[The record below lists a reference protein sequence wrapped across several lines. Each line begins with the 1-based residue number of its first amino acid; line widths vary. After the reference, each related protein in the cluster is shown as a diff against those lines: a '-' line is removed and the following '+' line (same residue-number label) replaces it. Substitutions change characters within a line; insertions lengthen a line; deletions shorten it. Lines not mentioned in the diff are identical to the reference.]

1 MGIAADFMPL
11 KGRMEIPM
19 TLEEILNVSVTVGYR
34 LLTSGAEVSRVEQS
48 MQYIC
53 RAYGITDMHI
63 FAIPSSIVVTISDGT
78 ASLTTSRR
86 VRRIQTNLD
95 HVVQYNALSRYIC
108 SCKPD
113 YEEIQEKIHEIE
125 KRKPWSY
132 FLRLISHMGV
142 AMSFC
147 IFFGGTLAD
156 GIVAAFVGAIIMLC
170 SSFLNNV
177 EANTFFTNIV
187 CSFMAAF
194 ISRLV
199 SSISVF
205 SLHSDKIIIGSIML
219 LVPGLSLA
227 NAMRDFISSDTMTGI
242 SRVTEAILVA
252 AGLAVGVALAMMLY

>member
-1 MGIAADFMPL
+1 
-11 KGRMEIPM
+11 M
-19 TLEEILNVSVTVGYR
+19 TIEEILNASVTVGYH
-34 LLTSGAEVSRVEQS
+34 LLISGAEVSRVEQS

-53 RAYGITDMHI
+53 KAYGIGDMHI

-78 ASLTTSRR
+78 TSLTTSRR

-95 HVVQYNALSRYIC
+95 HMEQYNELSRYIC
-108 SCKPD
+108 NLKPD

-125 KRKPWSY
+125 KRTPWGF

-170 SSFLNNV
+170 SCFFYNV
-177 EANTFFTNIV
+177 DANPFFTNLV

-199 SSISVF
+199 SSTPMF

-219 LVPGLSLA
+219 LVPGLALA
-227 NAMRDFISSDTMTGI
+227 NAMRDFISSDTVTGI
-242 SRVTEAILVA
+242 SRATEAILVA
-252 AGLAVGVALAMMLY
+252 TGLAIGVAIAMMIY